1 MDAAFPT
8 IAGVSLDVRGALA
21 RFEIDCSLFSE
32 DVALRAAYWLA
43 DRGYVYLSRD
53 DSRLFA
59 EIRCKDGQ
67 GGEPLTSLC
76 GEFCNGLVDF
86 SLRARIAAESEDIQS
101 ALLQR
106 AFVELIPKPERD

>member
-1 MDAAFPT
+1 MNAPFPM
-8 IAGVSLDVRGALA
+8 IAGVSLDERGASA

-32 DVALRAAYWLA
+32 EVALRAAYWLG
-43 DRGYVYLSRD
+43 DRGHVYLSKD
-53 DSRLFA
+53 DNRLIA

-67 GGEPLTSLC
+67 SGEPLTFLC

-106 AFVELIPKPERD
+106 AFIELIPKQDRA